1 MNDWTTASYC
11 GSKRLETLSCA
22 YTSGIGIG
30 AFYFRDI
37 SGERLIEHL
46 GYDDADTPLNR

>member
-22 YTSGIGIG
+22 YTSGIG